1 MLTKIAM
8 PAELVTGKFI
18 QRLNRFVALVNVNG
32 RDALA
37 HVPSSG
43 RMHELLVPGAQVYL
57 APATAQQRRTEFKLL
72 LVEDGNVLVSIDS
85 LLPNRLLYRAF
96 KDETIPGFSD
106 YKTIRREFPYREGR
120 IDFLLS
126 GLDKERLKH
135 CLVEVKSVTLVE
147 SGKAL
152 FPDAPTAR
160 GARHLSELASAL
172 KEGYRAAVFFVVQRE
187 DGGHFSPN
195 DRRDPKFGEAL
206 RLAQSRGVEIYAL
219 NCRVT
224 PQAVT
229 LLGQVPVG
237 L

>member
-1 MLTKIAM
+1 M
-8 PAELVTGKFI
+8 PAGLVTGKFI
-18 QRLNRFVALVNVNG
+18 KRLNRFVARVNVGG
-32 RDALA
+32 REALA

-43 RMHELLVPGAQVYL
+43 RMYELLVPGAQVYL
-57 APATAQQRRTEFKLL
+57 APAAAPQRRTEFKLL
-72 LVEDGNVLVSIDS
+72 LVEYGNVLVSIDS
-85 LLPNRLLYRAF
+85 LLPNRLLYQAF
-96 KDETIPGFSD
+96 KDELIPGFSG
-106 YKTIRREFPYREGR
+106 YKTIRREFSYREGR

-126 GLDKERLKH
+126 GSEKQ

-147 SGKAL
+147 RGKAL

-160 GARHLSELASAL
+160 GARHLTELASVMN
-172 KEGYRAAVFFVVQRE
+172 EGYRAAVFFVVQRE

-206 RLAQSRGVEIYAL
+206 RLARSRGVEIYAL
-219 NCRVT
+219 NSRVT

-229 LLGQVPVG
+229 LLGQMPVE